1 MSFPQTTP
9 VRPVPGAF
17 LNTPAVASRF
27 QSGPDPVRRQ
37 LFPPS
42 ESSQPAS
49 TQRTTTSTSASRS
62 VAVTTPASSSTP
74 ANTSLVTPTVLPPP
88 RSENVPPVVKAA
100 KAINSFLHADGRFPD
115 LDSYCRQGA
124 SSEYD
129 LETTDSPVAPFHKTQ
144 MFPIPNQIFDH
155 YNAGELQTLMGLF
168 AEINHAWVVIDNSLF
183 LWDYT
188 HPDPELIGFEDQPH
202 TIHAV
207 ALVPPKPGIFVN
219 TITHILVVATSSEI
233 VLLGVSSTDTPSGT
247 KAVTLYQTKMM
258 LPLRGTDVRV
268 ISGSANGRIFFGGS
282 NDIDIN
288 ELYYQSEEK
297 WFSNRCGKIN
307 HTNPGWSSVV
317 TLQGGFWSQR
327 TPEHLVD
334 IVIDDSRNLVY
345 TLSSR
350 STIRTYHMEA
360 PDRLNKVIEK
370 EKVHCLRDIAHMISQ
385 SKLLNDRANI
395 VAISPI
401 SKQEA
406 SKLHL
411 MALTNTGC
419 RLFFSATSAAS
430 YLYGS
435 QSNMAP
441 QSMQVQ
447 FIKFPPSQN
456 PRRSGYVGGETI
468 TDLESPTL
476 TQSRQ
481 GARFAPGYFLDFVS
495 KESNPNEDALFV
507 SGPETGRIKDT
518 PPTAPLKYFESAS
531 WIDIGSRAE
540 AVGLITKPFSA
551 APQPLGFGNELAVQ
565 FDEAPS
571 EFAVLTNTGVHI
583 IRRRRFVDIFASAI
597 RGAVGDEGYE
607 QVCRRFIQLYG
618 RVETVSTALA
628 VACGHGGDARPGAAR
643 AIDQATEDRARS
655 VFVDFG
661 GQPTIT
667 ETDGTS
673 LTTDSVRLSSRHDAL
688 ALYLSRLI
696 RQLWKSTV
704 ITPGTSPTGGI
715 VINSTIPLAKLSAV
729 QENLE
734 RLRRFLDSNRGLI
747 QGLSGPSDLQHVSSR
762 QEEVAL
768 QAEHQA
774 LHALQKLMESISE
787 GISFVLMLF
796 DERVADIFTRLD
808 DTARQQLKDLTYER
822 LFAQTDG
829 KDLAKLL
836 VKAIVNRNIESG
848 SNVETVAD
856 ALRRRCGSF
865 CSPDDVVIFKAQE
878 QLKRAS
884 DQAPNA
890 NASRSLLHESLRL
903 FERVAGSL
911 TFANLQ
917 TAVTQYI
924 DLKYYAGAI
933 QLCLVVA
940 REKDRGNTALSWV
953 NDGKPS
959 SDPRAN
965 AFNERKR
972 CYDMIHDA
980 LRHLDA
986 ASSSEPEMIDGR
998 LTLIATKRL
1007 EAYEVVNGSDDE
1019 VFHFDLYEWYIQQG
1033 WTDRILAIDSPHVI
1047 TFLQRL
1053 AGTNV
1058 EHADLLCRFYTNRS
1072 RFFDAAEVQAELAN
1086 SDFAIGI
1093 KDRIRLLSLAKANA
1107 NVATTGV
1114 SRQQQQMLNH
1124 SVTELLEIA
1133 HIQDDLLERLRADD
1147 RIDPER
1153 KLEIQ
1158 DALKGKIQGLSELFN
1173 DYADQAG
1180 YYDLCLLIYHVADY
1194 RNHMTISGTWSNL
1207 IQQTHEEV
1215 MSRLENSEPGMPSPP
1230 LPYESVTSKIQNI
1243 AHRTSLDS
1251 FIFPIQD
1258 LLPELCR
1265 YAVAYQQDATIG
1277 ADPSWPVQL
1286 FLTLGVSHDM
1296 IVRVLEGVF
1305 DSQDYGFSGSV
1316 RNRMIELI
1324 VYVVNDWVAEVRR
1337 RGGAGKGGAIG
1348 ASVADLLKRCDA
1360 ALPPP
1365 GHGNNAGGADLA
1377 DVRRVLK
1384 ALKREVDGLSQRVPT
1399 GSLRFA

>member
-1 MSFPQTTP
+1 MTN
-9 VRPVPGAF
+9 AIHCDK
-17 LNTPAVASRF
+17 L
-27 QSGPDPVRRQ
+27 
-37 LFPPS
+37 L
-42 ESSQPAS
+42 
-49 TQRTTTSTSASRS
+49 
-62 VAVTTPASSSTP
+62 
-74 ANTSLVTPTVLPPP
+74 TVFI
-88 RSENVPPVVKAA
+88 E
-100 KAINSFLHADGRFPD
+100 
-115 LDSYCRQGA
+115 GA

-129 LETTDSPVAPFHKTQ
+129 VTETDSSLSPFHKTQ
-144 MFPIPNQIFDH
+144 MYPIPNQVFDH
-155 YNAGELQTLMGLF
+155 YNVGELQTLMGLF

-202 TIHAV
+202 TIQAV
-207 ALVPPKPGIFVN
+207 ALVPPKPGIFVGS
-219 TITHILVVATSSEI
+219 ITHILVVATSAEI
-233 VLLGVSSTDTPSGT
+233 ILLGVSATDTPAGT
-247 KAVTLYQTKMM
+247 KAVSLYQTKMM
-258 LPLRGTDVRV
+258 QPLRGSDVRV
-268 ISGSANGRIFFGGS
+268 IAGSANGRIFFGGS
-282 NDIDIN
+282 NDTDIN

-307 HTNPGWSSVV
+307 HSNPGWSSVV
-317 TLQGGFWSQR
+317 ALQSGFWSQK

-334 IVIDDSRNLVY
+334 IVVDDSRNLVY

-370 EKVHCLRDIAHMISQ
+370 EKMHCLRDIAHMISQ
-385 SKLLNDRANI
+385 SRLLNDRASI
-395 VAISPI
+395 IAISPI
-401 SKQEA
+401 SKNEA

-419 RLFFSATSAAS
+419 RLFFSATNASS

-435 QSNMAP
+435 QSNLAP

-456 PRRSGYVGGETI
+456 PRRSGYGAGETL
-468 TDLESPTL
+468 TDFDSPML
-476 TQSRQ
+476 TVSRH
-481 GARFAPGYFLDFVS
+481 GARFAPGYFLDFVQNDS
-495 KESNPNEDALFV
+495 DPNADTVFA
-507 SGPETGRIKDT
+507 SAPETGRIKNIAPGT
-518 PPTAPLKYFESAS
+518 PFKYFEQAN

-551 APQPLGFGNELAVQ
+551 AGQPQGFGNELAVQ
-565 FDEAPS
+565 FDQPPS
-571 EFAVLTNTGVHI
+571 EFAVLTNTGVHV
-583 IRRRRFVDIFASAI
+583 IRRRRLVDIFASAI

-607 QVCRRFIQLYG
+607 AVCRKFLSLYG

-628 VACGHGGDARPGAAR
+628 VACGHGGDVRPGAAR

-667 ETDGTS
+667 ETDGTALS
-673 LTTDSVRLSSRHDAL
+673 TDSVKLSSRHDAL

-696 RQLWKSTV
+696 RVLWKATV
-704 ITPGTSPTGGI
+704 VTPGVAPSGGI
-715 VINSTIPLAKLSAV
+715 AINSTIPLAKLNAV

-734 RLRRFLDSNRGLI
+734 RLRRFLEGNRGLI
-747 QGLSGPSDLQHVSSR
+747 QGLSGPSDLQRVSSR

-808 DTARQQLKDLTYER
+808 DTTRQQLRDLTYEK
-822 LFAQTDG
+822 LFSQPDG

-884 DQAPNA
+884 EQPPNTTQ
-890 NASRSLLHESLRL
+890 SRSLLQESLRL
-903 FERVAGSL
+903 FEKVAGSL

-917 TAVTQYI
+917 SAVEQYI
-924 DLKYYAGAI
+924 ALKYYAGAI

-940 REKDRGNTALSWV
+940 REKDRGNTALSWI
-953 NDGKPS
+953 NDDKPAA
-959 SDPRAN
+959 DPRAN
-965 AFNERKR
+965 AFNDRKR
-972 CYDMIHDA
+972 CYDMIHDV
-980 LRHLDA
+980 LHHLDV
-986 ASSSEPEMIDGR
+986 ASGSEPETIDGK

-1007 EAYEVVNGSDDE
+1007 EAYDVVNGSDDE

-1086 SDFAIGI
+1086 SEFPIDI

-1107 NVATTGV
+1107 NVVTVGV
-1114 SRQQQQMLNH
+1114 SRKNQQMLNH
-1124 SVTELLEIA
+1124 QVTDLLEIA
-1133 HIQDDLLERLRADD
+1133 NIQDDLLGRLLADERIEDD
-1147 RIDPER
+1147 R
-1153 KLEIQ
+1153 KVEIEQ
-1158 DALKGKIQGLSELFN
+1158 ALNGRIQGLSEVRLRSTKEC
-1173 DYADQAG
+1173 Q
-1180 YYDLCLLIYHVADY
+1180 Y
-1194 RNHMTISGTWSNL
+1194 R
-1207 IQQTHEEV
+1207 
-1215 MSRLENSEPGMPSPP
+1215 
-1230 LPYESVTSKIQNI
+1230 
-1243 AHRTSLDS
+1243 D
-1251 FIFPIQD
+1251 
-1258 LLPELCR
+1258 
-1265 YAVAYQQDATIG
+1265 
-1277 ADPSWPVQL
+1277 
-1286 FLTLGVSHDM
+1286 
-1296 IVRVLEGVF
+1296 
-1305 DSQDYGFSGSV
+1305 
-1316 RNRMIELI
+1316 
-1324 VYVVNDWVAEVRR
+1324 
-1337 RGGAGKGGAIG
+1337 
-1348 ASVADLLKRCDA
+1348 
-1360 ALPPP
+1360 
-1365 GHGNNAGGADLA
+1365 
-1377 DVRRVLK
+1377 
-1384 ALKREVDGLSQRVPT
+1384 
-1399 GSLRFA
+1399 

>member
-1 MSFPQTTP
+1 M
-9 VRPVPGAF
+9 
-17 LNTPAVASRF
+17 
-27 QSGPDPVRRQ
+27 
-37 LFPPS
+37 
-42 ESSQPAS
+42 
-49 TQRTTTSTSASRS
+49 
-62 VAVTTPASSSTP
+62 
-74 ANTSLVTPTVLPPP
+74 
-88 RSENVPPVVKAA
+88 
-100 KAINSFLHADGRFPD
+100 
-115 LDSYCRQGA
+115 
-124 SSEYD
+124 
-129 LETTDSPVAPFHKTQ
+129 APFHKTQ
-144 MFPIPNQIFDH
+144 MYPIPNQVFDH

-207 ALVPPKPGIFVN
+207 ALVPPKPGIFIN
-219 TITHILVVATSSEI
+219 TITHILVVATSSELI
-233 VLLGVSSTDTPSGT
+233 LLGVSATDTPAGT
-247 KAVTLYQTKMM
+247 KAVSLYQTKMV
-258 LPLRGTDVRV
+258 LPLRGNDVRV

-282 NDIDIN
+282 SDIDIN

-317 TLQGGFWSQR
+317 TLQSGFWSHKV
-327 TPEHLVD
+327 PEHLVD
-334 IVIDDSRNLVY
+334 IVIDDTRNLVY

-385 SKLLNDRANI
+385 SKLLNDRATI

-411 MALTNTGC
+411 VALTNTGC
-419 RLFFSATSAAS
+419 RLFFSATNASS

-456 PRRSGYVGGETI
+456 PRRSGYSSGESV
-468 TDLESPTL
+468 TDLDSSMLTL
-476 TQSRQ
+476 SRQ

-495 KESNPNEDALFV
+495 KDSNPNADSLFV
-507 SGPETGRIKDT
+507 SAPETGRIKNT
-518 PPTAPLKYFESAS
+518 SPTTPLKYFEHAS

-540 AVGLITKPFSA
+540 AVGLITKPFA
-551 APQPLGFGNELAVQ
+551 AAGSPLGFGNELAVQ
-565 FDEAPS
+565 FDDPPS

-583 IRRRRFVDIFASAI
+583 IRRRRFVDIFSSAI
-597 RGAVGDEGYE
+597 RGAVGDEGFE

-618 RVETVSTALA
+618 RVETVTTALA

-643 AIDQATEDRARS
+643 AIDQATEDRART

-696 RQLWKSTV
+696 RKLWKSAV
-704 ITPGTSPTGGI
+704 ISSGVTANGGI
-715 VINSTIPLAKLSAV
+715 VINSTIPLSKLNSV

-734 RLRRFLDSNRGLI
+734 RLRRFLEANRGLI
-747 QGLSGPSDLQHVSSR
+747 QGLSGPSDLQRVSSR

-796 DERVADIFTRLD
+796 DERVSEIFMRLD
-808 DTARQQLKDLTYER
+808 DTARQQLRDLTYEK
-822 LFAQTDG
+822 LFSQPDG

-884 DQAPNA
+884 EQPLNT
-890 NASRSLLHESLRL
+890 NQSRTLLHESLRL
-903 FERVAGSL
+903 FEKVAGSL
-911 TFANLQ
+911 TFSNLR
-917 TAVTQYI
+917 TAVVQYI

-940 REKDRGNTALSWV
+940 REKDRGNTALSWI
-953 NDGKPS
+953 NDGKPAT
-959 SDPRAN
+959 DPRTT
-965 AFNERKR
+965 AFDDRKR
-972 CYDMIHDA
+972 CYDMIHDV
-980 LRHLDA
+980 LQHLDA
-986 ASSSEPEMIDGR
+986 ASNSEPETIDGK

-1019 VFHFDLYEWYIQQG
+1019 VFHFDLYEWYISQG

-1072 RFFDAAEVQAELAN
+1072 RFFDAAEVQLQLAN
-1086 SDFAIGI
+1086 SDFGLTI
-1093 KDRIRLLSLAKANA
+1093 KERIRLLSLAKANG
-1107 NVATTGV
+1107 NVATVGV

-1124 SVTELLEIA
+1124 QVTDLLEVA
-1133 HIQDDLLERLRADD
+1133 HIQDDLLERLKADERLDAD
-1147 RIDPER
+1147 RR
-1153 KLEIQ
+1153 LEID
-1158 DALKGKIQGLSELFN
+1158 DALKGKIQGLSEVRPITFVERMT
-1173 DYADQAG
+1173 
-1180 YYDLCLLIYHVADY
+1180 LLTYCSCS
-1194 RNHMTISGTWSNL
+1194 TITR
-1207 IQQTHEEV
+1207 I
-1215 MSRLENSEPGMPSPP
+1215 RLATTTFAS
-1230 LPYESVTSKIQNI
+1230 
-1243 AHRTSLDS
+1243 S
-1251 FIFPIQD
+1251 FITP
-1258 LLPELCR
+1258 
-1265 YAVAYQQDATIG
+1265 
-1277 ADPSWPVQL
+1277 
-1286 FLTLGVSHDM
+1286 
-1296 IVRVLEGVF
+1296 
-1305 DSQDYGFSGSV
+1305 
-1316 RNRMIELI
+1316 LI
-1324 VYVVNDWVAEVRR
+1324 TE
-1337 RGGAGKGGAIG
+1337 II
-1348 ASVADLLKRCDA
+1348 
-1360 ALPPP
+1360 
-1365 GHGNNAGGADLA
+1365 
-1377 DVRRVLK
+1377 
-1384 ALKREVDGLSQRVPT
+1384 
-1399 GSLRFA
+1399 

>member
-1 MSFPQTTP
+1 M
-9 VRPVPGAF
+9 
-17 LNTPAVASRF
+17 
-27 QSGPDPVRRQ
+27 
-37 LFPPS
+37 
-42 ESSQPAS
+42 
-49 TQRTTTSTSASRS
+49 
-62 VAVTTPASSSTP
+62 
-74 ANTSLVTPTVLPPP
+74 
-88 RSENVPPVVKAA
+88 
-100 KAINSFLHADGRFPD
+100 
-115 LDSYCRQGA
+115 Y
-124 SSEYD
+124 
-129 LETTDSPVAPFHKTQ
+129 
-144 MFPIPNQIFDH
+144 PIPNQVFDH

-219 TITHILVVATSSEI
+219 TITHILVVATAAEI
-233 VLLGVSSTDTPSGT
+233 TLLGVSATDTPSGT
-247 KAVTLYQTKMM
+247 KSVSLYQTKMN

-268 ISGSANGRIFFGGS
+268 IAGSANGRIFFGGS

-297 WFSNRCGKIN
+297 WFSNRCGKLN

-317 TLQGGFWSQR
+317 TLQGGFWSAKR
-327 TPEHLVD
+327 PERLVD

-360 PDRLNKVIEK
+360 PDRLKMVIEK
-370 EKVHCLRDIAHMISQ
+370 EKVHCLRDIAHMISR
-385 SKLLNDRANI
+385 SELLNDRATI

-401 SKQEA
+401 PKQEA
-406 SKLHL
+406 TKLHL
-411 MALTNTGC
+411 MALTSTGC
-419 RLFFSATSAAS
+419 RLFFSATNASS

-456 PRRSGYVGGETI
+456 AKRSGFSSGENL
-468 TDLESPTL
+468 TDLESPLL
-476 TQSRQ
+476 TSSRQ
-481 GARFAPGYFLDFVS
+481 GTRFSPGYFLDFVS
-495 KESNPNEDALFV
+495 NDSNDDLLFV
-507 SGPETGRIKDT
+507 SGPETGRIKET
-518 PPTAPLKYFESAS
+518 SPTVPLKYFENAS

-551 APQPLGFGNELAVQ
+551 AGQPLGFGNELAVQ
-565 FDEAPS
+565 FDDPPS

-607 QVCRRFIQLYG
+607 SVCRRFIHIYG

-628 VACGHGGDARPGAAR
+628 VACGHGGDSRPGAAR
-643 AIDQATEDRARS
+643 AIDQATEDRARAA
-655 VFVDFG
+655 FVEFG

-688 ALYLSRLI
+688 ALYLARLI
-696 RQLWKSTV
+696 RKLWKAPV
-704 ITPGTSPTGGI
+704 IKQGTSPTGAV
-715 VINSTIPLAKLSAV
+715 VITSTIATSKLSTV

-734 RLRRFLDSNRGLI
+734 RLRRFLDANRGLI

-808 DTARQQLKDLTYER
+808 ETARQQLKALTYEK
-822 LFAQTDG
+822 LFSQTDG

-884 DQAPNA
+884 DQMDNA
-890 NASRSLLHESLRL
+890 TQSRNLLHESLRL
-903 FERVAGSL
+903 FEKVAGSL

-917 TAVTQYI
+917 GAVTQYI
-924 DLKYYAGAI
+924 SLKYYAGAI
-933 QLCLVVA
+933 QLCLIVA
-940 REKDRGNTALSWV
+940 REKDRGNTALSWI

-959 SDPRAN
+959 GDARAN
-965 AFNERKR
+965 AFNDRKQ

-980 LRHLDA
+980 LSQLDA

-1007 EAYEVVNGSDDE
+1007 EAYEVVNNNDDE

-1086 SDFAIGI
+1086 SDFPIGI

-1107 NVATTGV
+1107 NVNTPGV
-1114 SRQQQQMLNH
+1114 SRQQQQLLNH

-1133 HIQDDLLERLRADD
+1133 HIQDDLLDRLTEDD
-1147 RIDPER
+1147 RIDPDR
-1153 KLEIQ
+1153 KVEIKE
-1158 DALKGKIQGLSELFN
+1158 ALQGQIQGLSEVRQLGSLF
-1173 DYADQAG
+1173 
-1180 YYDLCLLIYHVADY
+1180 
-1194 RNHMTISGTWSNL
+1194 
-1207 IQQTHEEV
+1207 
-1215 MSRLENSEPGMPSPP
+1215 
-1230 LPYESVTSKIQNI
+1230 
-1243 AHRTSLDS
+1243 DS
-1251 FIFPIQD
+1251 AANFETAFQR
-1258 LLPELCR
+1258 LCR
-1265 YAVAYQQDATIG
+1265 PG
-1277 ADPSWPVQL
+1277 
-1286 FLTLGVSHDM
+1286 
-1296 IVRVLEGVF
+1296 RVL
-1305 DSQDYGFSGSV
+1305 
-1316 RNRMIELI
+1316 
-1324 VYVVNDWVAEVRR
+1324 
-1337 RGGAGKGGAIG
+1337 
-1348 ASVADLLKRCDA
+1348 
-1360 ALPPP
+1360 
-1365 GHGNNAGGADLA
+1365 
-1377 DVRRVLK
+1377 
-1384 ALKREVDGLSQRVPT
+1384 
-1399 GSLRFA
+1399 